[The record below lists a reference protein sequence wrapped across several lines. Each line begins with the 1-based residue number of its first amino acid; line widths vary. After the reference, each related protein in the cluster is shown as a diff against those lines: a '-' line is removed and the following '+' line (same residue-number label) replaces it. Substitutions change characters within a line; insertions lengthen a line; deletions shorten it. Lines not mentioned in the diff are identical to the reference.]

1 MGSNTTGRLIA
12 TLRKSNVTEKVKR
25 KERINSLIVNKS
37 KYDYSGTG
45 TTTINDG
52 LEYGNYPFG
61 TRVQDERICLNVPDV
76 QTVYG
81 IFESE
86 DTSDPSLTSLTL
98 ASMDGPTAKTDD
110 LVIGEVFVGKNSG
123 AKCIY
128 AENIDS
134 ANITLIKL
142 NSFELERGELVSFKE
157 SGVNAIVSA
166 ITAGSKDISK
176 DFVLNSGSNL
186 SYYDYGSIRRL
197 EDRKEP
203 KGKIKIIYSNG
214 YYDSFFGYWRFY
226 YCQFI
231 WCL

>member
-1 MGSNTTGRLIA
+1 MH
-12 TLRKSNVTEKVKR
+12 
-25 KERINSLIVNKS
+25 
-37 KYDYSGTG
+37 
-45 TTTINDG
+45 
-52 LEYGNYPFG
+52 
-61 TRVQDERICLNVPDV
+61 
-76 QTVYG
+76 
-81 IFESE
+81 
-86 DTSDPSLTSLTL
+86 
-98 ASMDGPTAKTDD
+98 
-110 LVIGEVFVGKNSG
+110 
-123 AKCIY
+123 IY

-186 SYYDYGSIRRL
+186 SYDYGSIRRL

-214 YYDSFFGYWRFY
+214 YYDSSDTGDFTTANSYDAFDYTREIITTQGHRATDIIDVRPRVSDYVVAEGSRSPFEFDGRSFMGGRHSSPFVLASDESETVSFSY
-226 YCQFI
+226 YLPRIDRVYLTKDGVLQVKYGAPSETHECPKKWAGALNI
-231 WCL
+231 ANISVPAYVYNIPK